1 MMLGAISMIQ
11 SMSKKLLL
19 TAVIVSAAGFVV
31 GQESSEKK
39 RSRLPNYYA
48 EIVTELQRVQIYKIQ
63 ENYSKKIA
71 AVQEQLAALEKQ
83 RDEEIEGV
91 LDAQQKQ
98 RLKLA
103 QDGAAAKRAKAA
115 AEKKAA
121 QAKAAAD
128 KK

>member
-1 MMLGAISMIQ
+1 MIQ

-19 TAVIVSAAGFVV
+19 TAVILSVAGFVI

-39 RSRLPNYYA
+39 RPRLPRYFA
-48 EIVTELQRVQIYKIQ
+48 DIVSELQRVQIYAIQ
-63 ENYSKKIA
+63 EAYSKKIA
-71 AVQEQLAALEKQ
+71 AVQEQLTALEKQ
-83 RDEEIEGV
+83 RDAEIEGV
-91 LDAQQKQ
+91 LDAQQKA

-103 QDGAAAKRAKAA
+103 QEAAAAKRAKAA

-121 QAKAAAD
+121 DAKAAAD